1 MKALRYLIF
10 AAAAVTA
17 AASFVACGGD
27 DDDFDIDDS
36 GSGSST
42 SGSTEI
48 VVSAVTK
55 KVDQFA
61 IDVLQNYYLWN
72 EEIAQDISRLTP
84 DTCTSPIAVVNDI
97 TYSENGVKVDRW
109 TELMEDLSD
118 MESSVQGNSTT
129 FGFDFGLGTITNAT
143 GEYFLLVTY
152 VFKDGPAAEAG
163 IKRGDIILTYD
174 GSAIT
179 ASNVYDIF
187 NKTAITLGVTGLTSD
202 GNSIDSQNV
211 TDVSLTAVTMYE
223 DPILLTKT
231 FDIDGEKV
239 GYMVYNSFD
248 LKSSVALA
256 DSCEALKNE
265 GIDKLI
271 LDLRYNGGGYV
282 FTEGVLGSL
291 LAPWTN
297 VSAGDVFQ
305 QNEYNAILTQAFKD
319 EDYDTNE
326 YFSTT
331 HSLESDGVTYDVDV
345 TDGNLN
351 LSDLYVIVTGST
363 ASASEGLIVGLQPYM
378 NVHLYGEQTYGKFCS
393 GFMLGPSDIYEKET
407 YYSSFSDWGMYVM
420 VGKFLNADGENAAYP
435 SGIAVGTE
443 VEDDPFDGCQLG
455 DENETMLKAVLSDLG
470 KTYSTTTSTRAA
482 SVRYTMKHIAHRPM
496 GISISETHTLPSDSE

>member
-1 MKALRYLIF
+1 MKTFRYLIF
-10 AAAAVTA
+10 TAAAVTA
-17 AASFVACGGD
+17 AASFVACGED
-27 DDDFDIDDS
+27 DDDLNIDDS
-36 GSGSST
+36 DSS
-42 SGSTEI
+42 SSSESTEI
-48 VVSAVTK
+48 VVSAVTQ
-55 KVDQFA
+55 KVDKFA
-61 IDVLQNYYLWN
+61 IDVLDTYYLWN
-72 EEIAQDISRLTP
+72 EEIADDISRLTP
-84 DTCTSPIAVVNDI
+84 DTCTTPIAVVSDI

-109 TELMEDLSD
+109 TELMEDLSEL
-118 MESSVQGNSTT
+118 ESSVQGNSTT
-129 FGFDFGLGTITNAT
+129 FGFDFGLGTITNAD

-152 VFKDGPAAEAG
+152 VFNDGPAAEAG
-163 IKRGDIILTYD
+163 LKRGDIILTYD

-179 ASNVYDIF
+179 ESNIYDIL
-187 NKTAITLGVTGLTSD
+187 NNTTITLGVTGLTSE
-202 GNSIDSQNV
+202 GYIDSDSV

-305 QNEYNAILTQAFKD
+305 QNEYNAILTQAFAD

-363 ASASEGLIVGLQPYM
+363 ASASEGLIVGLQPYV

-393 GFMLGPSDIYEKET
+393 GFLLSPSDVYTSKS

-420 VGKFLNADGENAAYP
+420 VGKFTNADGNNAAYP
-435 SGIAVGTE
+435 SGIAVDTE
-443 VEDDPFDGCQLG
+443 VEDDPFDGYQLG

-470 KTYSTTTSTRAA
+470 MEYSSTTATRAA
-482 SVRYTMKHIAHRPM
+482 SVNYTMKHIPHRPM
-496 GISISETHTLPSDSE
+496 GISISETHTLPADSE